1 MPPHLEKID
10 EAISPGVTSI
20 KWNSLDT
27 DAYVDSVYVALHKLD
42 RLITS
47 TINILTVRVDQEIA
61 KCTSMLLCELPE
73 NEPWTT
79 AEFLTHT
86 KVSILLSVKVTI
98 M

>member
-1 MPPHLEKID
+1 MPPHLEKVD
-10 EAISPGVTSI
+10 EAISPGLTSI

-42 RLITS
+42 LLITS
-47 TINILTVRVDQEIA
+47 ANNILTLRVDQEIA
-61 KCTSMLLCELPE
+61 KCSSIVLCELPE
-73 NEPWTT
+73 NEPWTI

-86 KVSILLSVKVTI
+86 KVSILISVTI